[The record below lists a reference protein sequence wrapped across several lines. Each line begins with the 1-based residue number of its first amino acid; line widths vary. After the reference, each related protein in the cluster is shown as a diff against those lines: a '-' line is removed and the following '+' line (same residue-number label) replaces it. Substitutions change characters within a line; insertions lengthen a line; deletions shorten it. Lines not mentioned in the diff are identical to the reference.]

1 MFVFCNKILV
11 SAIIGSKLPSTFL
24 TVSFKSL
31 ARASASSAMLVTSST
46 HSVATTTD
54 LLTVLSVIA
63 VLIHRI
69 KTPTPAKKIPAYAKI
84 NQFISNIN
92 FSSLG
97 CYNQLYFKFIINTT
111 NYFDFC
117 SINL

>member
-1 MFVFCNKILV
+1 MFCNKILV
-11 SAIIGSKLPSTFL
+11 SAIIGSKLLSTFL

-31 ARASASSAMLVTSST
+31 ARARASSAMFVTSST

-54 LLTVLSVIA
+54 FLTVLSVIA

-84 NQFISNIN
+84 NQFISNIK